1 MGSDRAGADGGNG
14 DRVGSGGHEADLEE
28 QTLPQDVLENVPDWD
43 DEYLDRVSDRLMHT
57 YDLDKDV
64 RARSESFDLY
74 GELRVESS
82 KHLFHPSVQYA
93 NHHMR
98 EYLYADRRSSVT
110 VADLERL
117 VDLGHELADERVEP
131 GDQHRATEFTFVLV
145 VPEIPDEVAS
155 FVANFSDRTL
165 LSYGFHGHY
174 EIHCC
179 VVAPDH
185 EAIVTSDRTEIDAAF
200 ALWEP
205 IERQGG
211 VLSRVRG
218 LLSR

>member
-1 MGSDRAGADGGNG
+1 M
-14 DRVGSGGHEADLEE
+14 SGGSAPPEDADDQLEE
-28 QTLPQDVLENVPDWD
+28 RALPAEVLEEVPDWD
-43 DEYLDRVSDRLMHT
+43 DEYLDRVSDRLLHS
-57 YDLDKDV
+57 YDLEKDV
-64 RARSESFDLY
+64 RAGRERFEMY

-98 EYLYADRRSSVT
+98 EFLYADRRDRVS

-117 VDLGHELADERVEP
+117 VELGHELADDRVEP
-131 GDQHRATEFTFVLV
+131 NDQHRATEFTFVLV
-145 VPEIPDEVAS
+145 VPDIPDDVRA
-155 FVANFSDRTL
+155 FVEGFTDRTL
-165 LSYGFHGHY
+165 LKFGFYGHY

-179 VVAPDH
+179 VVAPDTTDVVSS
-185 EAIVTSDRTEIDAAF
+185 ARTEVDSAF

-205 IERQGG
+205 LEEPRRGLFG
-211 VLSRVRG
+211 RLSG